1 MDKDFAF
8 FVISILFVIGLL
20 IWIYGWYKSVVE
32 SETAKESLK
41 NLKDIFWTNTPMG
54 WMWNV
59 LFGKKKAKQAPP
71 HFSTGNSNSMY
82 INPQNYITAKKA
94 APRGFLTIPT
104 PPPISSYNTS
114 SLNMGNKVGKPLVIK
129 NWDRLA
135 GMVIPIITNPNFN
148 GHNWIVTQ
156 AGESRDGYSCLI
168 ENGGGFGTSNKA
180 VSLNVYSDM
189 YDSHRVLVK
198 CGGRISTM
206 DIETFKD
213 PNNMLYKIANEFQEK
228 FR

>member
-1 MDKDFAF
+1 MSFEMMC
-8 FVISILFVIGLL
+8 FVTVIVMGVA
-20 IWIYGWYKSVVE
+20 IAIYGAIKVNGGVQPKM
-32 SETAKESLK
+32 A
-41 NLKDIFWTNTPMG
+41 
-54 WMWNV
+54 
-59 LFGKKKAKQAPP
+59 AKQAPP
-71 HFSTGNSNSMY
+71 SY
-82 INPQNYITAKKA
+82 LIPQPTA
-94 APRGFLTIPT
+94 F
-104 PPPISSYNTS
+104 NTS
-114 SLNMGNKVGKPLVIK
+114 SNFIKPTPIGKPLVIQ
-129 NWDRLA
+129 NWDRLI
-135 GMVIPIITNPNFN
+135 GMVFPTVISNNQY
-148 GHNWIVTQ
+148 GNWIVTH
-156 AGESRDGYSCLI
+156 AGESRDGYSCMF

>member
-1 MDKDFAF
+1 MENEIGFALYMLG
-8 FVISILFVIGLL
+8 VLLLLGLSV
-20 IWIYGWYKSVVE
+20 WAYGWYKSNIE
-32 SETAKESLK
+32 SERATETIKY
-41 NLKDIFWTNTPMG
+41 LKDVFWTNTAMG
-54 WMWNV
+54 WMWRE

-71 HFSTGNSNSMY
+71 HFSTGNSNTL
-82 INPQNYITAKKA
+82 YITPPPPPA
-94 APRGFLTIPT
+94 RRSSLHIPT

-114 SLNMGNKVGKPLVIK
+114 SLNMGNKIGKPLVIK
-129 NWDRLA
+129 NWDRLI
-135 GMVIPIITNPNFN
+135 GMVFPTVISNNQY
-148 GHNWIVTQ
+148 GNWIVTH
-156 AGESRDGYSCLI
+156 AGESRDGYSCMF

-206 DIETFKD
+206 DVDAFKD
-213 PNNMLYKIANEFQEK
+213 PNNMLYRIANEFQEK

>member
-1 MDKDFAF
+1 MNEE
-8 FVISILFVIGLL
+8 FVWVVMGCFLALVASV
-20 IWIYGWYKSVVE
+20 WIYGYYYMNIKE
-32 SETAKESLK
+32 ETISDTLK
-41 NLKDIFWTNTPMG
+41 NIKDVFWTNTALG

-59 LFGKKKAKQAPP
+59 LFGKKNAKQAPP

-94 APRGFLTIPT
+94 APKGFLTIPT

-135 GMVIPIITNPNFN
+135 GMAIPMLVNMNLG
-148 GHNWIVTQ
+148 GHNWIVTR
-156 AGESRDGYSCLI
+156 AGQITDGYECMF
-168 ENGGGFGTSNKA
+168 ENGGGFGNSNRA
-180 VSLNVYSDM
+180 VTLTVYSDM

-206 DIETFKD
+206 DVDAFKD
-213 PNNMLYKIANEFQEK
+213 PNNMLYRIANEFQEK

>member
-1 MDKDFAF
+1 MSFEMMCF
-8 FVISILFVIGLL
+8 LMVIVMGVEIA
-20 IWIYGWYKSVVE
+20 IYGAIKVNGGVQPKM
-32 SETAKESLK
+32 A
-41 NLKDIFWTNTPMG
+41 
-54 WMWNV
+54 
-59 LFGKKKAKQAPP
+59 AKQAPP
-71 HFSTGNSNSMY
+71 SY
-82 INPQNYITAKKA
+82 LIPQPTA
-94 APRGFLTIPT
+94 F
-104 PPPISSYNTS
+104 NTS
-114 SLNMGNKVGKPLVIK
+114 SNFIKPTPIGKPLVIQ
-129 NWDRLA
+129 NWDRLI
-135 GMVIPIITNPNFN
+135 GMVFPTVISNNQY
-148 GHNWIVTQ
+148 GNWIVTH
-156 AGESRDGYSCLI
+156 AGESRDGYSCMF

>member
-1 MDKDFAF
+1 MSFEMMCF
-8 FVISILFVIGLL
+8 LMVIVMGVAIA
-20 IWIYGWYKSVVE
+20 IYGAIKVNGGVQPKM
-32 SETAKESLK
+32 A
-41 NLKDIFWTNTPMG
+41 
-54 WMWNV
+54 
-59 LFGKKKAKQAPP
+59 AKQ
-71 HFSTGNSNSMY
+71 GSNSMY

-94 APRGFLTIPT
+94 APKGFLTIPT

-114 SLNMGNKVGKPLVIK
+114 SLNMGNKIGKPLVIQ
-129 NWDRLA
+129 NWDRLI
-135 GMVIPIITNPNFN
+135 GMVFPTVISNNQY
-148 GHNWIVTQ
+148 GNWIVTH
-156 AGESRDGYSCLI
+156 AGESRDGYSCMF

>member
-1 MDKDFAF
+1 MSFEMMCF
-8 FVISILFVIGLL
+8 LMVIVMGVAIA
-20 IWIYGWYKSVVE
+20 IYGAIKVNGGVQPKM
-32 SETAKESLK
+32 A
-41 NLKDIFWTNTPMG
+41 
-54 WMWNV
+54 
-59 LFGKKKAKQAPP
+59 AKQAPP
-71 HFSTGNSNSMY
+71 SY
-82 INPQNYITAKKA
+82 LIPQPTA
-94 APRGFLTIPT
+94 F
-104 PPPISSYNTS
+104 NTS
-114 SLNMGNKVGKPLVIK
+114 SNFIKPTPIGKPLVIQ
-129 NWDRLA
+129 NWDRLI
-135 GMVIPIITNPNFN
+135 GMVFPTVISNNQY
-148 GHNWIVTQ
+148 GNWIVTH
-156 AGESRDGYSCLI
+156 AGESRDGYSCMF